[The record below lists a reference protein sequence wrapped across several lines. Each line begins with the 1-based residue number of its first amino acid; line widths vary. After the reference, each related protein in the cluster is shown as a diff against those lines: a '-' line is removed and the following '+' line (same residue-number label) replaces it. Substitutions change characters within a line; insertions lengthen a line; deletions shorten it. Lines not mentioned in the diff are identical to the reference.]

1 MDKNLIVL
9 ILAVVLVVVAGI
21 QAVQINEIK
30 ESVNE
35 GEITGRVVQASNVQG
50 SARQQAAPTMVGG
63 C

>member
-21 QAVQINEIK
+21 QAVQINEVK
-30 ESVNE
+30 ESIEN
-35 GEITGRVVQASNVQG
+35 GEISGRAVQASNTQ
-50 SARQQAAPTMVGG
+50 SSSNKQSAPTMVGG